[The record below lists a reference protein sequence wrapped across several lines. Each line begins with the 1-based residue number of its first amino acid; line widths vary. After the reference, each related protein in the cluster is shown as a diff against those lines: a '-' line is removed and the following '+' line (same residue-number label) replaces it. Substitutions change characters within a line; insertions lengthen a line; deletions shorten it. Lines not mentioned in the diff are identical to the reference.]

1 MKTYKQHWNTPLTD
15 DELKRLGF
23 VFLGTDKKM
32 AYLPAD
38 IAKPMGLP
46 ENIEFKIFEGFG
58 GNPTPAELFMNLAD
72 FVREQQKE
80 TVKFQIKRFAENL

>member
-1 MKTYKQHWNTPLTD
+1 MNAYKEYWNSPLTD
-15 DELKRLGF
+15 EELKRLGF
-23 VFLGTDKKM
+23 VFSGVDNKTV
-32 AYLPAD
+32 YLPAD